1 MQHADAIN
9 RYIAFLKDPTGLTH
23 DNNFTRCKDG
33 IEVLSLGKPKLTSP
47 ATGYISKDGLWP
59 TLTWKPG
66 NGVESAP
73 FGYRIQVSLN
83 EKFTLG
89 LVDKCVTTSDFP
101 SPDITFTSSFE
112 RKLFWRV
119 NYATM
124 HTLND
129 IECRSQNINPD
140 TWSDVRSFTVT
151 KASGSASAIRMLSL
165 ANICS
170 GCRLPRSD
178 DGSSDDAVALGFTV
192 NYFDGLTDSVY
203 VNTNG
208 NLSFYEPVYEFR
220 SDTIANN
227 SNPML
232 AAFYADVDTRNSAS
246 GLVTYGRQT
255 INGRKAFLVNY
266 TDVGYNEKQADN
278 RNTFQIVVIE
288 RRDIRAG
295 DFDVEFNYAR
305 ISWETGGKNGGTSGL
320 GGISARVGFASG
332 QGDANWYEFPGSGT
346 PGRFLD
352 TNLTTGLTKTS
363 NGSGGIKGRHV
374 VQFRNGIGRLVATP

>member
-1 MQHADAIN
+1 
-9 RYIAFLKDPTGLTH
+9 
-23 DNNFTRCKDG
+23 
-33 IEVLSLGKPKLTSP
+33 
-47 ATGYISKDGLWP
+47 
-59 TLTWKPG
+59 
-66 NGVESAP
+66 
-73 FGYRIQVSLN
+73 
-83 EKFTLG
+83 
-89 LVDKCVTTSDFP
+89 
-101 SPDITFTSSFE
+101 
-112 RKLFWRV
+112 
-119 NYATM
+119 
-124 HTLND
+124 
-129 IECRSQNINPD
+129 
-140 TWSDVRSFTVT
+140 
-151 KASGSASAIRMLSL
+151 MLSL

-220 SDTIANN
+220 SDTIAYN

-266 TDVGYNEKQADN
+266 TDVGYNEKQADK

-374 VQFRNGIGRLVATP
+374 VQFRNGIGMLVATP